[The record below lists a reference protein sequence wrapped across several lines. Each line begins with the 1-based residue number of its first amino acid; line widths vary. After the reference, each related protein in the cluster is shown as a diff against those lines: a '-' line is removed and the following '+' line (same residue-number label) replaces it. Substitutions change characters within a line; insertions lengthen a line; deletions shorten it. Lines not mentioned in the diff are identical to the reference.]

1 MEIIPGSGRNYI
13 RTLLVGGDDTTA
25 ESMRVYLEEIG
36 FKIISHWSNDA
47 KRSADRKIPTGTEI
61 IVLVK
66 GEISSSLSSQTKAA
80 AKRADLPLCQT
91 APNRIDCQRAILT
104 VSLAMKSFP
113 PNMREATENA
123 LKLLSE
129 GKIKDVNPSFFPV
142 KPPVMTVKQA
152 AELER
157 MKATLVKAETI
168 ENVVKAAKYIKSL
181 YTTSMKW
188 TDRQGH
194 IIDFDRLPPII
205 DRLLDKAELTM
216 DEANKIIRESCMCGN
231 PECVAY
237 RDGRGRSLSTVY
249 NSGDPNDHLPPD
261 ESDEPTESDEHTEAD
276 ENAVPPKTAAPTVI
290 NPNGFITISRNTPSR
305 EDLFNALQD
314 IVSQLMENHSV
325 ETIQIDSNGINVT
338 VRSG

>member
-13 RTLLVGGDDTTA
+13 RALLVGGDDTTA
-25 ESMRVYLEEIG
+25 ETMRVYLEEIG
-36 FKIISHWSNDA
+36 FKIISHWSNDS

-66 GEISSSLSSQTKAA
+66 GEISGSLSSQTKAA

-91 APNRIDCQRAILT
+91 APNRLDCQRAILS
-104 VSLAMKSFP
+104 VSLSMKSFP

-123 LKLLSE
+123 IKLLAE
-129 GKIKDVNPSFFPV
+129 GKIQDVNPNFFPV
-142 KPPVMTVKQA
+142 KPPVMTIKQA
-152 AELER
+152 SELER
-157 MKATLVKAETI
+157 MKAALVKAETI
-168 ENVVKAAKYIKSL
+168 ENVVKAANYIKAM
-181 YTTSMKW
+181 YTSSMKW
-188 TDRQGH
+188 TDRQGR

-205 DRLLDKAELTM
+205 DRLLEKAEITM
-216 DEANKIIRESCMCGN
+216 DEANKIIRDSCMCGDPN
-231 PECVAY
+231 CIAY
-237 RDGRGRSLSTVY
+237 SNGQGRSLAIVY
-249 NSGDPNDHLPPD
+249 NSGDAGEHTVSA
-261 ESDEPTESDEHTEAD
+261 EADEPTESDEPTEPTED
-276 ENAVPPKTAAPTVI
+276 AVPAKTSAPTVI

-314 IVSQLMENHSV
+314 IVSQLMENHGV